1 MPRGVA
7 GQQFFDPYRMR
18 PGMPMHG
25 MMPGMPMVGPGS
37 AHSMQMMPPNGG
49 HHQGHAP
56 PMSQMQAMQ
65 MMHAMHT
72 VQAMGLRPGM
82 VQQPP
87 PPAANV
93 RPGDW
98 FCPNPSCN
106 NHNFA
111 DKSRCNRCKIP
122 RPGDGPWPGGQAQ
135 GLSTTANMRA
145 GDWLCRACGNH
156 NFADKSQCNR
166 CNIPKQVYI
175 AAVRPRRHPTASDPT
190 CPERAA
196 RLPQMQTG
204 LREGDWLCPACQ
216 NHNYADKLVCNKC
229 AAPKASMHIVHEG
242 GKGSAKRLRDNDWE
256 CQNVNCQNVNYASR
270 LVCNRCGGA
279 RLKSSAEPAA
289 AHAAPA
295 SPLEVC
301 AEPVT
306 QTNPPLATVEQVDAN
321 RKSSRV
327 TPTPA

>member
-1 MPRGVA
+1 MRPGDWVCAGCQNLNFASKRQCNRCHMPRGVA

-190 CPERAA
+190 CPESGPSAANADGAAGGRLALPGMPEPQLCRQA
-196 RLPQMQTG
+196 RLQQMRGAQGFDAHRARGRQGQRKTIAG
-204 LREGDWLCPACQ
+204 QRLGMPKRQLPKRQLRE
-216 NHNYADKLVCNKC
+216 
-229 AAPKASMHIVHEG
+229 S
-242 GKGSAKRLRDNDWE
+242 
-256 CQNVNCQNVNYASR
+256 SR
-270 LVCNRCGGA
+270 LQPLR
-279 RLKSSAEPAA
+279 RRSSEIFG
-289 AHAAPA
+289 
-295 SPLEVC
+295 
-301 AEPVT
+301 
-306 QTNPPLATVEQVDAN
+306 
-321 RKSSRV
+321 
-327 TPTPA
+327 